1 MLIRTKLYL
10 SYGVLIAAIILM
22 SIYGIVQIFN
32 VDDMSSKIVA
42 NNIPRISTMTRV
54 DVDISDYRGYAYA
67 HVIAQDR
74 KTQQEYEQKMAETKK
89 TIDANLTKYKEMST
103 QKDKVTKLEGE
114 WSDFA
119 AKVDQLIVASRSNDT
134 VKAMEYSA

>member
-74 KTQQEYEQKMAETKK
+74 KT
-89 TIDANLTKYKEMST
+89 
-103 QKDKVTKLEGE
+103 
-114 WSDFA
+114 
-119 AKVDQLIVASRSNDT
+119 
-134 VKAMEYSA
+134 